1 MEIERRTFSS
11 SSIGIER
18 RAASEGGDPLPVII
32 GHPSVFNQWT
42 DIGGWFQERV
52 APGAFSDSILEDDI
66 RALFNHD
73 ANIVLGR
80 NKAKTLRLS
89 EDEHGLRMEID
100 PPDTQAA
107 RDLVVSLERGDISGG
122 SIGFWVLKQE
132 WDESTDI
139 LKRTI
144 LKASLFDVSPVTF
157 PAFPQTDVGLRSLP
171 QGIPAEIAQRLQ
183 LRRSGG
189 LNTEK
194 AASIRRNR
202 RQSAYRHAF

>member
-1 MEIERRTFSS
+1 MKDIERRTFAATA
-11 SSIGIER
+11 IAIER
-18 RAASEGGDPLPVII
+18 REGAALPVIV

-42 DIGGWFQERV
+42 DIGGWFEERV
-52 APGAFSDSILEDDI
+52 AVGAFAESIVEDDI

-73 ANIVLGR
+73 PNIVLGR

-89 EDEHGLRMEID
+89 EDSQGLRMEID

-122 SIGFWVLKQE
+122 SIGFRVLKQE
-132 WDESTDI
+132 WDESGEI

-157 PAFPQTDVGLRSLP
+157 PAFPQTDVGLRSALLE
-171 QGIPAEIAQRLQ
+171 GIPPEIAQRLKDRQ
-183 LRRSGG
+183 SGG
-189 LNTEK
+189 LTTRN
-194 AASIRRNR
+194 AGPAIRRDLR
-202 RQSAYRHAF
+202 QRMRQSGR